1 LRLSAPLEREVE
13 LGAVRIP
20 LLDWPGYA
28 GPLLHVADPFA
39 PDAALAA
46 TLAAALSPEYR
57 VLSLVPRPD
66 CPYQV
71 QVDDLR
77 GVLLQFGFESPVL
90 ISSGLG
96 VAIVVPLAA
105 WYPEL
110 VGTLVLIDP
119 SYQAPDAKSVAARA
133 LRDCPPDWPRL
144 TAQLRCELLALD
156 STQADLLAQLR
167 TFLERGRI
175 P

>member
-1 LRLSAPLEREVE
+1 
-13 LGAVRIP
+13 VRIP

-39 PDAALAA
+39 PDPGLAGQ
-46 TLAAALSPEYR
+46 LAAALSPAYR
-57 VLSLVPRPD
+57 VLSIAPRAD
-66 CPYQV
+66 CPYQA

-77 GVLLQFGFESPVL
+77 RVLLQFGFESPIL
-90 ISSGLG
+90 ISAGFG

-110 VGTLVLIDP
+110 VGSLVLINP
-119 SYQAPDAKSVAARA
+119 SYRPPDAESVAARA
-133 LRDCPPDWPRL
+133 LRDCPPDWTAL
-144 TAQLRCELLALD
+144 TARLRGPTLTLD
-156 STQADLLAQLR
+156 STRPDLLAQLR